1 MSKLFKSV
9 VIDEFNVDVHYDE
22 SISQETYGHLVK
34 AMEDKG
40 FKHTSNVPPAHA
52 KLYSMQSHELKAHID
67 GLHNAGKHSEAVPAE
82 RILAARTNAVSD
94 RRDAARSKMKR
105 FTMKSEALKVDSNG
119 QWNIEKND
127 AVKYAP
133 SSRVNATG
141 MPKGWTADPKTGTM
155 HHSIHGMIH
164 TMHNP
169 DKGRYEIRHGGRSVG
184 HAPNMAEAGAKIKDY
199 ANSLRP
205 DDTGSHNVNPMGVK
219 KGDEHM
225 DLACSEETEAKV
237 PKADI

>member
-22 SISQETYGHLVK
+22 AISQDTFNELVK
-34 AMEDKG
+34 AMGDKG

-52 KLYSMQSHELKAHID
+52 KLYSMQSHELQAHID
-67 GLHNAGKHSEAVPAE
+67 GLKNAGKHHEAVPAE
-82 RILAARTNAVSD
+82 RILRARTAGVEG
-94 RRDAARSKMKR
+94 RRDAARSKMQR
-105 FTMKSEALKVDSNG
+105 FTMKSESLKTDANG

-133 SSRVNATG
+133 SGRAQATG
-141 MPKGWTADPKTGTM
+141 MPKGWTADTKTGTM

-169 DKGRYEIRHGGRSVG
+169 AKNRYEIRHGGRSVG
-184 HAPNMAEAGAKIKDY
+184 HAPNMAEAGARIKDY

-205 DDTGSHNVNPMGVK
+205 DDTGSHNLNPMSVN

-225 DLACSEETEAKV
+225 DLTCSEEDKKDA
-237 PKADI
+237 